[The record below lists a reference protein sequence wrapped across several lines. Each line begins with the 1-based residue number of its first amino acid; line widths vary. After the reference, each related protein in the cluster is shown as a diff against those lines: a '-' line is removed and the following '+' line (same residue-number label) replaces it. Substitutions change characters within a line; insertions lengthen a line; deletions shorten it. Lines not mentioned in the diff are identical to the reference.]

1 MKVCA
6 RAGYIVV
13 LGGVKVKIAMWGKA
27 LQGVPRITR
36 EEWAQL
42 DVVSRWLIA
51 TRAMALVLSFFSA
64 TMAGILAF
72 RDGMFDW
79 SIYAL
84 LTLGLVMAHG
94 TNNLINDWVDYARGV
109 DRGNY
114 FRTQYGPQ
122 PLEHGLLTQRQLM
135 VYIAVTG
142 ALALLAG
149 IVLVYYRGGLTLPLM
164 IVGAFFVLFYTF
176 PIKYIGLGELV
187 QLMTWGPLMVG
198 GGYYVFTGV
207 WDWNVALA
215 GLAYSLGVSAALFG
229 KHIDK
234 LEMDAAKHIRT
245 LPVLLGERLSRL
257 SVIVMIILQYVL
269 VVYLILIGFF
279 TPILLIVFLSLP
291 TFLQVVLPMYRH
303 PRPKERPANYPES
316 AWPLWFIA
324 SAFIFSRRFG
334 VLYIV
339 GLLLDAV
346 WRWFAR

>member
-1 MKVCA
+1 MK
-6 RAGYIVV
+6 ID
-13 LGGVKVKIAMWGKA
+13 LTMWVKA
-27 LQGVPRITR
+27 LQGVPRISK

-42 DVVSRWLIA
+42 DPVSRWLIA

-72 RDGMFDW
+72 RDGKFDW
-79 SIYAL
+79 GIYAL

-114 FRTQYGPQ
+114 FRAQYGPQ

-142 ALALLAG
+142 LLALLSG
-149 IVLVYYRGGLTLPLM
+149 IALVYYRGGMTLLLM
-164 IVGAFFVLFYTF
+164 AIGAFFVLFYTF
-176 PIKYIGLGELV
+176 PLKYIGTGELV
-187 QLMTWGPLMVG
+187 LLVTWGPLMVG

-215 GLAYSLGVSAALFG
+215 GLAYSLGVCAALFG

-245 LPVLLGERLSRL
+245 LPVILGERLSRI
-257 SVIVMIILQYVL
+257 SVIVMILLQYAL

-291 TFLQVVLPMYRH
+291 TFFQVVLPMYRR
-303 PRPKERPANYPES
+303 PRPKERPADYPES

-324 SAFIFSRRFG
+324 SAFVFSRRFG
-334 VLYIV
+334 AMYLL
-339 GLLLDAV
+339 GLILDAA